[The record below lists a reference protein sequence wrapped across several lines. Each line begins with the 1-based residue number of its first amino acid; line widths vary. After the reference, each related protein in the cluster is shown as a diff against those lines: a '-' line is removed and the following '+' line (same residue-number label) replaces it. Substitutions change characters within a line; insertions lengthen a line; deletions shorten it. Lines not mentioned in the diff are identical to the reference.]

1 MAVMA
6 TFVIRP
12 NGILQYD
19 LFINGERFRE
29 GTGLPD
35 TPANRQRLRRD
46 IKRIN
51 AELETGAFSY
61 AKWFPHSNKIEAA
74 ERLLRENRSND
85 PGQRFGRYA
94 WSWYE
99 MCQADWKPAYR
110 KRVAHNLRGHIVPF
124 LGDYPVDQV
133 DERALR
139 LFRQSLLEATRANGQ
154 RQFSNSRITN
164 LMAHLSAILGLAE
177 RELGI
182 DNPIK
187 YLPRLPDDR
196 KDPTPLTVEQVHAFL
211 KAVDPRMR
219 LYFEVR
225 FYTGLR
231 TGEVNGL
238 RLRDLDLP
246 RNRLRIRVALTDGM
260 LQMLKTRRSRR
271 NIQLSARL
279 SQALA
284 DYVGKHHGRAMLVL
298 LRGGVPEQPA
308 DFDPNDAEMHD
319 RSRGYRNPTNPA
331 DPGSFAHNPRLVVP
345 DASHPEHPLDS
356 LLFTDFEGQPLDP
369 SQVSKDLW
377 LPTLKRLGLERRRVY
392 ETRHTAAV
400 LHLAAGENPL
410 FVSRLLG
417 HADSAMLFNV
427 YAPFVPNIMGRDGE
441 AFEALM
447 AR

>member
-1 MAVMA
+1 MAS
-6 TFVIRP
+6 FVVRP

-19 LFINGERFRE
+19 ICIRGKRFRE

-35 TPANRQRLRRD
+35 TPANRQRMRKNIRRL
-46 IKRIN
+46 N

-61 AKWFPHSNKIEAA
+61 AAWFPDSKKIEAA
-74 ERLLRENRSND
+74 ERLLREDRSDD
-85 PGQRFGRYA
+85 PGQRFAPYA
-94 WSWYE
+94 WGWYA
-99 MCQADWKPAYR
+99 MCKGDWKPAYR
-110 KRVAHNLRGHIVPF
+110 TRVAHNLRGHIVPA
-124 LGDYPVDQV
+124 LGDYPMDQI

-139 LFRQSLLEATRANGQ
+139 LFRQGLMEATRPDGR
-154 RQFSNSRITN
+154 RQYSNSRITN
-164 LMAHLSAILGLAE
+164 LMAHISAILNLAE

-182 DNPIK
+182 KNPMK
-187 YLPRLPDDR
+187 HLPALPNDR
-196 KDPTPLTVEQVHAFL
+196 KDPQPLTVEQVHAFL

-246 RNRLRIRVALTDGM
+246 RHRLRIRVALTDGM
-260 LQMLKTRRSRR
+260 LQRLKTRRSRR
-271 NIQLSARL
+271 NIQLSSRL
-279 SQALA
+279 SDALA
-284 DYVGKHHGRAMLVL
+284 DYVGTHHGPEMLAL
-298 LRGGVPEQPA
+298 LRGGVPEQPERA
-308 DFDPNDAEMHD
+308 DAEGLTVREAAGD
-319 RSRGYRNPTNPA
+319 SSDPQDPRDFANNP
-331 DPGSFAHNPRLVVP
+331 HLVAP
-345 DASHPEHPLDS
+345 DASQPETPLDA
-356 LLFTDFEGQPLDP
+356 LLFTDAENQPLDP
-369 SQVSKDLW
+369 ARVSKEFW
-377 LPTLKRLGLERRRVY
+377 LPTLKKLGLERRRVY

-417 HADSAMLFNV
+417 HADSAMLFDV

>member
-1 MAVMA
+1 MA

-19 LFINGERFRE
+19 LFINGARFRE

-51 AELETGAFSY
+51 AELETGVFSY
-61 AKWFPHSNKIEAA
+61 AKWFPHSKKIEAA

-99 MCQADWKPAYR
+99 MCKADWKPAYR

-124 LGDYPVDQV
+124 LGDYPMDQI

-139 LFRQSLLEATRANGQ
+139 QFRQALLHTTRPDGR

-164 LMAHLSAILGLAE
+164 LMAHISAIMNLAE

-182 DNPIK
+182 DNPSK
-187 YLPRLPDDR
+187 YLPLLPDDR
-196 KDPTPLTVEQVHAFL
+196 KDPQPLTVDQVHAFL
-211 KAVDPRMR
+211 RAIDPRMR

-271 NIQLSARL
+271 NIQLSSRL
-279 SQALA
+279 GKALA
-284 DYVGKHHGRAMLVL
+284 DYVAERHGPAMLAL
-298 LRGGVPEQPA
+298 LQGGVPEQPEG
-308 DFDPNDAEMHD
+308 F
-319 RSRGYRNPTNPA
+319 
-331 DPGSFAHNPRLVVP
+331 
-345 DASHPEHPLDS
+345 EHPLDA
-356 LLFTDFEGQPLDP
+356 LLFTDGAGQPLDP
-369 SQVSKDLW
+369 SQVSKDFW

-417 HADSAMLFNV
+417 HADSGMLFTV

>member
-1 MAVMA
+1 MA

-35 TPANRQRLRRD
+35 TPANRNLMRRN

-51 AELETGAFSY
+51 AELETGVFSY
-61 AKWFPHSNKIEAA
+61 AKWFPHSQKIEAA

-99 MCQADWKPAYR
+99 MCKADWKPAYR

-124 LGDYPVDQV
+124 LGDYPVDQI

-139 LFRQSLLEATRANGQ
+139 LFRQDLLQATRPDGR

-164 LMAHLSAILGLAE
+164 LMAHISAIMNLAE
-177 RELGI
+177 RELGV
-182 DNPIK
+182 DNPMR
-187 YLPRLPDDR
+187 YLPPLPDDR
-196 KDPTPLTVEQVHAFL
+196 KDPKPLTVDQVHAFL
-211 KAVDPRMR
+211 AAVDPRMR

-260 LQMLKTRRSRR
+260 LQMLKTQRSRR
-271 NIQLSARL
+271 NIQLSPRL
-279 SQALA
+279 GQALA
-284 DYVGKHHGRAMLVL
+284 DYVGERHGEAMLPL
-298 LRGGVPEQPA
+298 LRGGVPEQPEG
-308 DFDPNDAEMHD
+308 FDSQAVEVRERARPARD
-319 RSRGYRNPTNPA
+319 PA
-331 DPGSFAHNPRLVVP
+331 DPGDFADNPRLVVP
-345 DASHPEHPLDS
+345 NASQPEHPLDA
-356 LLFTDFEGQPLDP
+356 LLFTDFEGRPLEP
-369 SQVSKDLW
+369 ARVSKEFW

-417 HADSAMLFNV
+417 HADSAMLFDV
-427 YAPFVPNIMGRDGE
+427 YAPYVPNIMGRDGE

-447 AR
+447 TR

>member
-1 MAVMA
+1 MA
-6 TFVIRP
+6 TFVVRP

-19 LFINGERFRE
+19 ICISGRRFRE

-35 TPANRQRLRRD
+35 TPANRQQLRRNV
-46 IKRIN
+46 KRIN
-51 AELETGAFSY
+51 AELETGTFSY
-61 AKWFPHSNKIEAA
+61 AKWFPNSQKVESA
-74 ERLLRENRSND
+74 ERLLRENRSDD

-99 MCQADWKPAYR
+99 MCKGDWKPAYR
-110 KRVAHNLRGHIVPF
+110 TRVARNLRGHIVPA
-124 LGDYPVDQV
+124 LGDYPVDQI

-139 LFRQSLLEATRANGQ
+139 LFRQRLLEATRPNG
-154 RQFSNSRITN
+154 RRAFSNSRITN
-164 LMAHLSAILGLAE
+164 LMAHLSAILNLAE

-182 DNPIK
+182 DNPMK
-187 YLPRLPDDR
+187 HLPALPDDR
-196 KDPTPLTVEQVHAFL
+196 KDPKPLTVEQVHAFL
-211 KAVDPRMR
+211 RTVDPRMR

-279 SQALA
+279 GEALA
-284 DYVGKHHGRAMLVL
+284 DYVGERHGPEMLAL
-298 LRGGVPEQPA
+298 LRGGVPEQPEGVDQNA
-308 DFDPNDAEMHD
+308 MTVREGAGGLGDPD
-319 RSRGYRNPTNPA
+319 NPRE
-331 DPGSFAHNPRLVVP
+331 FANNPRLVVP
-345 DASHPEHPLDS
+345 DAANPEQPLDA
-356 LLFTDFEGQPLDP
+356 LLFTDFEGRPLDP
-369 SQVSKDLW
+369 ARVAKAFW

-447 AR
+447 AGGPD

>member
-1 MAVMA
+1 MSVMA
-6 TFVIRP
+6 TFVVRP

-19 LFINGERFRE
+19 LFIGGQRFRE
-29 GTGLPD
+29 GTGLAD
-35 TPANRQRLRRD
+35 TPANRLQIRRN

-51 AELETGAFSY
+51 AELETGVFSY
-61 AKWFPHSNKIEAA
+61 ANWFPNSQKIEAA

-99 MCQADWKPAYR
+99 MCKGDWKPAYR

-139 LFRQSLLEATRANGQ
+139 LFRQSLLEATRPNGR

-177 RELGI
+177 RELGTA
-182 DNPIK
+182 NPIQH
-187 YLPRLPDDR
+187 LPRLPDDR
-196 KDPTPLTVEQVHAFL
+196 KDPTPLTVAQVHAFL
-211 KAVDPRMR
+211 NAVEPRMR

-279 SQALA
+279 GQALA
-284 DYVGKHHGRAMLVL
+284 DYVHAYHGPAMLAL
-298 LRGGVPEQPA
+298 LRGGVPEQPEN
-308 DFDPNDAEMHD
+308 FNPDAVEVRD
-319 RSRGYRNPTNPA
+319 RARGYRDPD
-331 DPGSFAHNPRLVVP
+331 DPGDFAHNPRLVVP
-345 DASHPEHPLDS
+345 DASQPEQPLDG
-356 LLFTDFEGQPLDP
+356 LLFTDPEGAPLDP
-369 SQVSKDLW
+369 SRISKDVW

-427 YAPFVPNIMGRDGE
+427 YAPFVPNLLGRDGE

-447 AR
+447 TQ

>member
-1 MAVMA
+1 MA

-19 LFINGERFRE
+19 LFINGQRFRE
-29 GTGLPD
+29 GTGLAD
-35 TPANRQRLRRD
+35 TPANRQRMRRD

-51 AELETGAFSY
+51 AELETGVFSY
-61 AKWFPHSNKIEAA
+61 AKWFPHSKKIEAA

-99 MCQADWKPAYR
+99 MCRADWKPAYR

-139 LFRQSLLEATRANGQ
+139 LFRQELLQATRPNGR

-164 LMAHLSAILGLAE
+164 LMAHLSAIMGLAE
-177 RELGI
+177 RELGV
-182 DNPIK
+182 DNPVK
-187 YLPRLPDDR
+187 YLPPLPDDR
-196 KDPTPLTVEQVHAFL
+196 KDPQPLTVDQVHAFL
-211 KAVDPRMR
+211 RAVDPRMR

-271 NIQLSARL
+271 NIQLSSRL
-279 SQALA
+279 GQALA
-284 DYVGKHHGRAMLVL
+284 DYVAEHHGPAMLAL
-298 LRGGVPEQPA
+298 LQGG
-308 DFDPNDAEMHD
+308 
-319 RSRGYRNPTNPA
+319 
-331 DPGSFAHNPRLVVP
+331 VP
-345 DASHPEHPLDS
+345 DASQPEHPLDA

-369 SQVSKDLW
+369 SRVSKEFW

-417 HADSAMLFNV
+417 HADSGMLFNV

>member
-1 MAVMA
+1 MLGDMAS
-6 TFVIRP
+6 FVVRP

-19 LFINGERFRE
+19 MFINGKRFRE

-35 TPANRQRLRRD
+35 TPANRQRMRRNV
-46 IKRIN
+46 RRLN
-51 AELETGAFSY
+51 AELETGAFNY
-61 AKWFPHSNKIEAA
+61 AKWFPDSKKIEAA
-74 ERLLRENRSND
+74 ERLLRENRSDD

-94 WSWYE
+94 WSWYA
-99 MCQADWKPAYR
+99 MCKGDWKPAYR
-110 KRVAHNLRGHIVPF
+110 TRVAHNLRGHIVPF

-139 LFRQSLLEATRANGQ
+139 TFRQSLLEQTRPNG
-154 RQFSNSRITN
+154 RRAFSNSRITN
-164 LMAHLSAILGLAE
+164 LMAHISAIMNLAE

-182 DNPIK
+182 NNPIK

-196 KDPTPLTVEQVHAFL
+196 KDPQPLTVEQVHAFL
-211 KAVDPRMR
+211 RAVDPRMR

-231 TGEVNGL
+231 TGEINGL

-271 NIQLSARL
+271 NIQLAPRL
-279 SQALA
+279 GEALA
-284 DYVGKHHGRAMLVL
+284 AYVGERHGAGMLAL
-298 LRGGVPEQPA
+298 LRGGVPEQPEGFNPDA
-308 DFDPNDAEMHD
+308 VEVRDRARQRLDPD
-319 RSRGYRNPTNPA
+319 
-331 DPGSFAHNPRLVVP
+331 DPGDFANNPRLVVP
-345 DASHPEHPLDS
+345 DAANPRYPLDG

-369 SQVSKDLW
+369 SQVSKEFW

-447 AR
+447 TR

>member
-1 MAVMA
+1 MA

-19 LFINGERFRE
+19 LFINGQRFRE

-35 TPANRQRLRRD
+35 TPANRQRIRRD

-51 AELETGAFSY
+51 AELETGVFSY
-61 AKWFPHSNKIEAA
+61 AKWFPHSKKIEAA

-99 MCQADWKPAYR
+99 MCKADWKPAYR
-110 KRVAHNLRGHIVPF
+110 KRVARNLRGHIVPF
-124 LGDYPVDQV
+124 LGDYPMDQI

-139 LFRQSLLEATRANGQ
+139 LFRQELLQATRPDGR

-164 LMAHLSAILGLAE
+164 LMAHISAIMNLAE
-177 RELGI
+177 RELGV
-182 DNPIK
+182 DNPVK
-187 YLPRLPDDR
+187 YLPPLPDDR
-196 KDPTPLTVEQVHAFL
+196 KDPKPLTVDQVHAFL

-271 NIQLSARL
+271 NIQLSSRL
-279 SQALA
+279 GQALA
-284 DYVGKHHGRAMLVL
+284 DYVAEHHGPAMLAL
-298 LRGGVPEQPA
+298 LKGGVPEQPEG
-308 DFDPNDAEMHD
+308 FDPNTAEVRD
-319 RSRGYRNPTNPA
+319 RARNDRDPA
-331 DPGSFAHNPRLVVP
+331 DPGDFADNPRLVVP
-345 DASHPEHPLDS
+345 DASRPEHPLDG
-356 LLFTDFEGQPLDP
+356 LVFTDFQGQPLDP
-369 SQVSKDLW
+369 TWVAKQFW
-377 LPTLKRLGLERRRVY
+377 QPTLKRLGLERRRVY

-417 HADSAMLFNV
+417 HADSGMLFNV